1 MCEFCILHCI
11 RPCVKLNGWNESFFS
26 FSALVRITPVADP
39 PRSPHLH
46 ADPGLWNRASD
57 WTPLFYFCPPFA
69 RFPLIE
75 CVLSIRGGF
84 RRGGWVL
91 VGWLV
96 GWGRGRRRRE
106 GWGGGDG
113 GGFCGTS
120 RRDERGL
127 SLFYS
132 PRLSSFQL
140 FEASHQTGLNSRR
153 DTICLSTTTTTT
165 SLLGI
170 SPTHPSILPS
180 LPIYLDSVLCIYLWP
195 PASVQPFTRSQC
207 LSVTA
212 DRRPEGKEKKKK
224 KQAQV
229 LAECKHWSR
238 GSIFLVFSVYSMRAK
253 MARTLDGHSIIYSH
267 VHPDG
272 FLLQTVG
279 QM

>member
-165 SLLGI
+165 TSLLGI

-224 KQAQV
+224 NKLKFSLNVNIEAAD
-229 LAECKHWSR
+229 LY
-238 GSIFLVFSVYSMRAK
+238 FLYFLFTQCERK
-253 MARTLDGHSIIYSH
+253 CQGHSMAT
-267 VHPDG
+267 
-272 FLLQTVG
+272 LLFTPMFI
-279 QM
+279 QMDFSCRQ